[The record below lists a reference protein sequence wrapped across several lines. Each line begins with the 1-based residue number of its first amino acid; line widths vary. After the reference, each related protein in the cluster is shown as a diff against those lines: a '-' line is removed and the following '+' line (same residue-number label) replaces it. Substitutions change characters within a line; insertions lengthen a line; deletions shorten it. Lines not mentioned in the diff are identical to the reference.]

1 MFGADDLLNQGSNY
15 VNYRGYDPY
24 GNRVSGRPTI
34 EDFFNNTHSRW
45 EKFNTRPIGA
55 YGPLHRGLHHGQVHV

>member
-1 MFGADDLLNQGSNY
+1 MFGADDLLNQGNNY

-34 EDFFNNTHSRW
+34 EDFFND
-45 EKFNTRPIGA
+45 TRSIKTRVQHP
-55 YGPLHRGLHHGQVHV
+55 PHRGL